1 MTNDSEAQDEKL
13 RLEEEARRQE
23 QLLLQDDSHISDV
36 VSYSHGWLAKVEPK
50 KKLIINKL
58 ITIKNFN
65 LQDNISCKK

>member
-36 VSYSHGWLAKVEPK
+36 VSYSWCACKGRAKK
-50 KKLIINKL
+50 IIYNKSL
-58 ITIKNFN
+58 RKRY
-65 LQDNISCKK
+65 